1 MGSRLQTFKK
11 SRVAASVTVDESL
24 NQTCFSLFFLS
35 NEYLCTIL
43 VLLSYLLIIELLTQ
57 VTWRHLLILGCQCP
71 QCGFT
76 MQLSLWTCWCQNNL
90 THQSSWRLKSQR
102 LLRCLDSCFCLT
114 FSDVVLVTSPHP
126 PHPRMCLYYACVC
139 IYMCVYIHTVYV
151 YIYICSI
158 CNVVKS
164 QRTPLK
170 VVMSLPYYTLSSLGI
185 SNDPPHPLRKILGTP
200 NHALHRWYIVSWLNT
215 ERKNFN
221 KAAILVFSL
230 SSFPAPA
237 DCDAIGSI

>member
-1 MGSRLQTFKK
+1 MGSRLQTFKRK
-11 SRVAASVTVDESL
+11 HNQSRGSQCHCGRKPQPNL
-24 NQTCFSLFFLS
+24 FPPPFFFLS

-43 VLLSYLLIIELLTQ
+43 VLLSYLLIIELLTR
-57 VTWRHLLILGCQCP
+57 VTWCHLLILGCQCP

-76 MQLSLWTCWCQNNL
+76 MQLKFLDTLMLEKNF

-114 FSDVVLVTSPHP
+114 FFDVVLVSSPHP

-158 CNVVKS
+158 CN
-164 QRTPLK
+164 LWWK
-170 VVMSLPYYTLSSLGI
+170 VS
-185 SNDPPHPLRKILGTP
+185 K
-200 NHALHRWYIVSWLNT
+200 
-215 ERKNFN
+215 
-221 KAAILVFSL
+221 
-230 SSFPAPA
+230 FPWK
-237 DCDAIGSI
+237 